1 MIMIIKICG
10 IQTTED
16 AHAAIQAGAHWLG
29 FVFANSKRKISPTRA
44 RTIIKSINKS
54 VQTVGVFV
62 NERVETINEI
72 VHDVGLNIVQLH
84 GDETPDIISQIRVP
98 TIKAFPI
105 DQLKNIELANYPSD
119 YFLIDSQ
126 RTTYYGG
133 SGQTFDWTLLQN
145 ERTTLKDKLIVA
157 GGLNP
162 TNVQQA
168 IRTLQPSGVDVSSGV
183 ETRGIKDIK
192 KMTCFVNQITQMKG
206 VRKHDEL

>member
-1 MIMIIKICG
+1 MIIKICG

-16 AHAAIQAGAHWLG
+16 AHAAIRAGAHWLG
-29 FVFANSKRKISPTRA
+29 FVFADSKRKISPTQA
-44 RTIIKSINKS
+44 RTIIKSINKP

-62 NERVETINEI
+62 NERAETINEI

-84 GDETPDIISQIRVP
+84 GDEPPDIISQIQVP

-105 DQLKNIELANYPSD
+105 DQLENVELANYLSD

-126 RTTYYGG
+126 RNDYYGG

-145 ERTTLKDKLIVA
+145 QPSTLKNKLIIA

-162 TNVQQA
+162 QNVQQA
-168 IRTLQPSGVDVSSGV
+168 IRTLQPAGVDVSSGV
-183 ETRGIKDIK
+183 ETKGKKDIK
-192 KMTCFVNQITQMKG
+192 KMTCFVNQITQLKG
-206 VRKHDEL
+206 VDKHDDL